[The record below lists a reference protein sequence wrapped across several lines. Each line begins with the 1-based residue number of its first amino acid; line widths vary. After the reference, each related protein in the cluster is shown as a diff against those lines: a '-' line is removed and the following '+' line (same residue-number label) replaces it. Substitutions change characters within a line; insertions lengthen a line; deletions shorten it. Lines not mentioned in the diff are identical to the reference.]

1 MIHERRGAMGGSME
15 DAQQEA
21 ANQAADDADY
31 AEANQ
36 PSD

>member
-1 MIHERRGAMGGSME
+1 MGGSME
-15 DAQQEA
+15 DAQQGA

>member
-1 MIHERRGAMGGSME
+1 MAGSEE
-15 DAQQEA
+15 DAQQEKA

-36 PSD
+36 SADD

>member
-1 MIHERRGAMGGSME
+1 MGGSME
-15 DAQQEA
+15 DAHQEA

-36 PSD
+36 PADD